1 MPINKVSRLNI
12 LIQILLGMAIF
23 FLLVTLIILC
33 MLPPTATD
41 ALIHHLAIPKLWL
54 LNGGFYEIKWSV
66 FSYYPMNVDLLYL
79 IPLYFHNDII
89 PNFIHMG
96 FGIGTSWLIYWYL
109 KNKFGRVWGLLGV
122 LVFLSTPIVL
132 RMSTVAY
139 VDLGLIFF
147 TTAGIL
153 AYLRWRSSDYNENK
167 WLIISAITMG
177 VALGTKYNAL
187 VAWFLLA
194 LAIIFFYSRD
204 TKKQWPAVK
213 YGVIF
218 FLISFLVFS
227 PWLIKNLILTGNPL
241 FPLFTG
247 FFNTNVNGMATDGN
261 TYSVV
266 SGNTY
271 MGMFKYRAMLYGES
285 FRETLMIP
293 LRFFFQGQDFSD
305 QYFDGV
311 LNPLLIIMVPFAFMN
326 KSFQKDKIF
335 FVLFSVFFIL
345 ITFFLDELRIR
356 YILPAI
362 PFLSILTVMGIM
374 NVLTWSTEK
383 AAPIKYFYTGII
395 LLFLV
400 TFGAKNI
407 MYLNNYF
414 QNLQPL
420 KYICNME
427 TRDEYL
433 NRHMKSYTAMSYINK
448 QTPPNS
454 RIRLIFLAG
463 RGYYLDRLYEDDSSF
478 GMNVIRDLVAK
489 SNDDK
494 IFQKYLHSLGCTH
507 LLVRKDLL
515 LKYLHDNYS
524 PGEVDRLFKQIRKAA
539 EIIYEA
545 NGYVVYKLIP
555 SLN

>member
-1 MPINKVSRLNI
+1 
-12 LIQILLGMAIF
+12 
-23 FLLVTLIILC
+23 

-96 FGIGTSWLIYWYL
+96 FGIGTSWLIFYYL
-109 KNKFGRVWGLLGV
+109 RKKFGRVWGLQGV
-122 LVFLSTPIVL
+122 LIFLTTPIVL

-204 TKKQWPAVK
+204 TKKQWPAIR
-213 YGVIF
+213 YGAIF
-218 FLISFLVFS
+218 FVISFLIFS

-247 FFNTNVNGMATDGN
+247 FFNTNVNGIATDGN

-266 SGNTY
+266 SGNTS

-305 QYFDGV
+305 RYFDGV
-311 LNPLLIIMVPFAFMN
+311 LNPVLIIMVPFAFMN

-335 FVLFSVFFIL
+335 FFIFSVFFIL

-362 PFLSILTVMGIM
+362 PILAILTVMGIM

-383 AAPIKYFYTGII
+383 AARIKYFYTGII

-400 TFGAKNI
+400 MFGAKNI

-414 QNLQPL
+414 QKLQPIN
-420 KYICNME
+420 YICNME
-427 TRDEYL
+427 TKDDYL
-433 NRHMKSYTAMSYINK
+433 NRHLKSYAAISYINK
-448 QTPPNS
+448 YTPRDA

-463 RGYYLDRLYEDDSSF
+463 RGYYLDRVYEDDSSF
-478 GMNVIRDLVAK
+478 GMDVIRDLVAN
-489 SNDDK
+489 SNYE
-494 IFQKYLHSLGCTH
+494 ITFQKYLHSLGCTH